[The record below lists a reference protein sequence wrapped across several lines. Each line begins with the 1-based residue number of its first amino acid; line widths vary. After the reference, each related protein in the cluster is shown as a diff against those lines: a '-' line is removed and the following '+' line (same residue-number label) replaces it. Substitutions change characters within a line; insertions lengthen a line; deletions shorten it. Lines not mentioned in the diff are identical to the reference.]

1 MIQVGVSRLC
11 TNCGKLFPVQPHMDV
26 SVLIKQRLG
35 QLGLDQKDLAAAAQ
49 VTESYISQLLAG
61 KKTPPSPARTD
72 IYEKIGKFLGLAD
85 GELTKLAE
93 LQRQHDL
100 KRKIVDV
107 PRPLL
112 QDCRELLLRKCT
124 ANTRHAVQR
133 IFEKEPFGELE
144 RLVSQQV
151 IAVAQRVARESLGR
165 GEWLRSMATASGR
178 DEEGL
183 RDAALEFVDADVFH
197 IAGNACVLF
206 LDPLIEAWGVDLQS
220 FALEIKLSPVAAAGG
235 TKRFEFLEKLDH
247 QPFSIER
254 GLEQFLSDKS
264 MSGDATDDE
273 IRHLTMLK
281 FAGRRPTA
289 LYYYRELQSLRDPL
303 HFLAPA

>member
-1 MIQVGVSRLC
+1 
-11 TNCGKLFPVQPHMDV
+11 MDV

-72 IYEKIGKFLGLAD
+72 IYEKIGEFLGLAG

-93 LQRQHDL
+93 LQRLDDL

-112 QDCRELLLRKCT
+112 QDCRELLLRKCS

-144 RLVSQQV
+144 RLVSQQ
-151 IAVAQRVARESLGR
+151 ILSVAQGIAREN
-165 GEWLRSMATASGR
+165 LRRDDWAGSMASASGR
-178 DEEGL
+178 DDEEV
-183 RDAALEFVDADVFH
+183 RDAALEFVDADVLH
-197 IAGNACVLF
+197 LAGKACVFF
-206 LDPLIEAWGVDLQS
+206 LDPMIEVWDIDLTS
-220 FALEIKLSPVAAAGG
+220 FALEVKLSHNAAPGG
-235 TKRFEFLEKLDH
+235 TKRFEFLEKLDN

-273 IRHLTMLK
+273 IRFLTMLK
-281 FAGRRPTA
+281 FTGRRPTA
-289 LYYYRELQSLRDPL
+289 LYYYREFQSLRDPL
-303 HFLAPA
+303 HFLESA

>member
-1 MIQVGVSRLC
+1 
-11 TNCGKLFPVQPHMDV
+11 MDV

-49 VTESYISQLLAG
+49 VTESYISQLLAA
-61 KKTPPSPARTD
+61 KKPPPSPARTD

-85 GELTKLAE
+85 GELTELAE
-93 LQRQHDL
+93 LQRRHDL

-112 QDCRELLLRKCT
+112 QDCRELLLRKCS

-133 IFEKEPFGELE
+133 IFEKESFGELE

-151 IAVAQRVARESLGR
+151 LAVAQEVARDNLRRED
-165 GEWLRSMATASGR
+165 WVRSMASASGR
-178 DEEGL
+178 DDEAV

-197 IAGNACVLF
+197 LAGNACVFF
-206 LDPLIEAWGVDLQS
+206 LDPLIEAWAIDLQS
-220 FALEIKLSPVAAAGG
+220 FALEVKLSPVAAAGG
-235 TKRFEFLEKLDH
+235 TKRFAFLEKLD
-247 QPFSIER
+247 QLPFSIER

-273 IRHLTMLK
+273 IRYLTMLK

-289 LYYYRELQSLRDPL
+289 LYFYRELQSLRDQL
-303 HFLAPA
+303 HFLVSA